1 MVHLLV
7 WTKLKLAMN
16 GAVGPWLLHVL
27 VSQHLL
33 IVLLPR
39 LHIGAVDDEV
49 VVIDFT
55 IWAVELGDVELILL
69 RCVVRGLG
77 HRVRCRYRLVLSGLC

>member
-1 MVHLLV
+1 
-7 WTKLKLAMN
+7 MN

-27 VSQHLL
+27 LSQHLL

-39 LHIGAVDDEV
+39 LHIGAVNDEV

-55 IWAVELGDVELILL
+55 IWAVELGDV
-69 RCVVRGLG
+69 
-77 HRVRCRYRLVLSGLC
+77 